1 MREPLVRPE
10 ITDDTLRLHVEGLD
24 KLWAFKSELA
34 IPLRHITS
42 VRSDAEVTTKW
53 FHGVK
58 WPGTSVLGVI
68 TAGTFY
74 QDGKR
79 VFWDIH
85 HPERAVVITPA
96 GESYNELVIEV
107 QDPDTFIADLQ
118 QSHLPISVAQAISCL
133 CPSHQQATHM
143 QHILVFKSRWV
154 RFSLPPL
161 QRLQLL
167 QRPRPIL
174 PQQPRQ
180 TPIRQHPPARLASRA
195 VIRLVVRVPNALNF
209 LPASRTSQSI
219 PPMHRHILTKRSH
232 LLRKARLRLT
242 IQPVNP

>member
-118 QSHLPISVAQAISCL
+118 QSHLPISVAQAI
-133 CPSHQQATHM
+133 
-143 QHILVFKSRWV
+143 
-154 RFSLPPL
+154 
-161 QRLQLL
+161 
-167 QRPRPIL
+167 
-174 PQQPRQ
+174 
-180 TPIRQHPPARLASRA
+180 PA
-195 VIRLVVRVPNALNF
+195 VP
-209 LPASRTSQSI
+209 
-219 PPMHRHILTKRSH
+219 
-232 LLRKARLRLT
+232 
-242 IQPVNP
+242 